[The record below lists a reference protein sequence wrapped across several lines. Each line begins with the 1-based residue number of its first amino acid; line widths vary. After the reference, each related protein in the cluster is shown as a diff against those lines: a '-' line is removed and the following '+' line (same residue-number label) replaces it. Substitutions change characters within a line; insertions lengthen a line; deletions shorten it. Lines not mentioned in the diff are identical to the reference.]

1 MYPSELGEFN
11 FGANDDFVLV
21 DGMRPLEGTNLCLS
35 GSKSSG
41 SDPTLAPPL
50 EKAPPREGVN
60 LDDPSSLSYNESNIY

>member
-11 FGANDDFVLV
+11 LGASGDLVLV
-21 DGMRPLEGTNLCLS
+21 DGRRPLEGMNLCLS

-60 LDDPSSLSYNESNIY
+60 LDDSSSLSYK